1 MTNRPLIILASAR
14 KNGQTK
20 DFITKVFS
28 GTEYKLIDLLDF
40 HISPYDYLNN
50 YPDTDAFLKIAE
62 ELLSH
67 KIIVFATPVYW
78 YAMSGLLK
86 NFFDRFTDLV
96 TAEKYLGR
104 QLKGKIILLCAVGS
118 DPKLPQGFEIPFEL
132 TAKYFNMI
140 YLDKIYYST
149 ETPVSETT
157 LQGFIKVY
165 RDKINNLFL

>member
-1 MTNRPLIILASAR
+1 MTDKPLIILASAR

-20 DFITKVFS
+20 GFIKKLFF
-28 GTEYKLIDLLDF
+28 GREYKLIDLLDF
-40 HISPYDYLNN
+40 HISAYDYSNH
-50 YPDTDAFLKIAE
+50 YPDTDTFLKITE

-86 NFFDRFTDLV
+86 NFFDRLTDLV
-96 TAEKYLGR
+96 TTEKHLGR
-104 QLKGKIILLCAVGS
+104 QLKGKFILLCAVGS
-118 DPKLPQGFEIPFEL
+118 DPELPKGFEVPFEL

-149 ETPVSETT
+149 ETPVSETHFNG
-157 LQGFIKVY
+157 LLKHFEDIIQMGV
-165 RDKINNLFL
+165 